1 MPFWPWAHAGTA
13 SAALFS
19 IATWWGAAHCLHGG
33 RRRGPWAG
41 TETMPQPARPQ
52 VGLHSGLYQRP
63 AGLFFCLL
71 FCFSQIAWGRCGFEA
86 CGAWAATSF
95 QRQATPSWG
104 EKTQP
109 KGLAW
114 SLQCAWGS
122 GHRARGR
129 WAAKLHS
136 AGQVTVPRARCQ
148 GPAKGPGTQLRAR
161 ALAAGAQ
168 RFAPWRHSAK
178 ARLQLCK
185 GSINCAL
192 SIFQA
197 PGRHSPGRFALL
209 LVFI

>member
-1 MPFWPWAHAGTA
+1 MGRGQAQKPCH
-13 SAALFS
+13 SR
-19 IATWWGAAHCLHGG
+19 HG
-33 RRRGPWAG
+33 RRSAC
-41 TETMPQPARPQ
+41 TAACT
-52 VGLHSGLYQRP
+52 SGLQVCSFACCFVSRRLLG
-63 AGLFFCLL
+63 AGVALRLAGHGLPPF
-71 FCFSQIAWGRCGFEA
+71 
-86 CGAWAATSF
+86 F

-114 SLQCAWGS
+114 SLQRAWGS

-178 ARLQLCK
+178 ARQGKARLQLCK
-185 GSINCAL
+185 GSTNCAL

-197 PGRHSPGRFALL
+197 PGGHSPGRFALL